1 MVKEYKFDREV
12 DNKPMELGLLSLN
25 PLKDSFLRVL
35 KRAMEDGIDLVVVP
49 LIIASTYLGFSKR
62 KKHKLIWLVIE
73 SVSKYSNTLKK
84 WDFLKSY
91 T

>member
-1 MVKEYKFDREV
+1 MVKEHKF

-49 LIIASTYLGFSKR
+49 LIIASTYLGFSK
-62 KKHKLIWLVIE
+62 KK
-73 SVSKYSNTLKK
+73 KK
-84 WDFLKSY
+84 KKKA
-91 T
+91 